1 MSVRV
6 NSMAF
11 SYKDIVLA
19 LAGVAQACA
28 LVQQVARK
36 NTADSAALEASLA
49 SLFKMDTDS
58 AEAVYG
64 GAAGVRLG
72 IKTLQEQLGK
82 GYAPQNMEFM
92 RYAANVMQL
101 ERALAKRPQI
111 PARIGA
117 SLEEAKGKK
126 QALGVT
132 HPDVIVQLAQIYTET
147 ISPLAPRIIVQG
159 EQNYLADPDN
169 ANKVRAL
176 LLAAIRSAVLWR
188 QVGGRRWQLVFARGA
203 MARAAEELLR
213 YSRSDQ
219 A

>member
-1 MSVRV
+1 M
-6 NSMAF
+6 NF

-36 NTADSAALEASLA
+36 NTADSAALEASLE
-49 SLFKMDTDS
+49 SLFKIDADS
-58 AEAVYG
+58 ADAVYG
-64 GAAGVRLG
+64 GVAGVRLG
-72 IKTLQEQLGK
+72 IKTLQEHLGK
-82 GYAPQNMEFM
+82 GRAPANMALM

-111 PARIGA
+111 PARIRAGIEGA
-117 SLEEAKGKK
+117 QEKK

-132 HPDVIVQLAQIYTET
+132 HPDVIAQLAQIYTET

-188 QVGGRRWQLVFARGA
+188 QAGGRRWQLVFARGA
-203 MARAAEELLR
+203 MGRAAEEMLR